1 MRGKKWREL
10 TWGDL
15 ATLEYGKRLS
25 DYEDSD
31 GIYPVY
37 GTNGQ
42 IGYHTEALCKHAGII
57 IGRKGAYR
65 GVEYSDV
72 PFYVIDTAFY
82 LEPKVEIDMK
92 WAYYELSTHDINS
105 MDSGSAIPSTSRDDF
120 YRLKVDVP
128 PLPTQRRIAEILGAL
143 DDKIELNRQM
153 NDTLEA
159 MAQTLYRHWFVD
171 FGPFQDQPFVDSD
184 LGPIPEGWE
193 VKPLDEIA
201 SFLNGT
207 AWGRYEPDD
216 DDEPTTR
223 VIKIREL
230 RGGFDEKSD
239 RVSKNKLPEKYFIR
253 DEDVIFSWSGSL
265 VLKIWTHG
273 LGALNQH
280 LFKVSSDQY
289 PKWFFYYAL
298 QRYVEHFR
306 RIAESKATT
315 MGHIKRSH
323 LSGALVAVPP
333 QAVLNQAGKLIS
345 PLFERRL
352 ANFMES
358 RLLSETRDYL
368 LPKLVSGE
376 IEVDAAE
383 ETVDAAA

>member
-1 MRGKKWREL
+1 MA
-10 TWGDL
+10 DYIS
-15 ATLEYGKRLS
+15 LEDQRRIEVSL
-25 DYEDSD
+25 
-31 GIYPVY
+31 
-37 GTNGQ
+37 
-42 IGYHTEALCKHAGII
+42 
-57 IGRKGAYR
+57 
-65 GVEYSDV
+65 
-72 PFYVIDTAFY
+72 
-82 LEPKVEIDMK
+82 
-92 WAYYELSTHDINS
+92 
-105 MDSGSAIPSTSRDDF
+105 
-120 YRLKVDVP
+120 P
-128 PLPTQRRIAEILGAL
+128 PLPTQRRIVEILGAL

-153 NDTLEA
+153 NETLEA

-171 FGPFQDQPFVDSD
+171 FGPFQDQPFVESE

-207 AWGRYEPDD
+207 AWGRYKPDD

-239 RVSKNKLPEKYFIR
+239 LVGKNKLPKKYFIR
-253 DEDVIFSWSGSL
+253 DGDVIFSWSGSL

-323 LSGALVAVPP
+323 LSEALVAVPP
-333 QAVLNQAGKLIS
+333 LSVLDRAGSLIS

-358 RLLSETRDYL
+358 RLLSKTRDYL
-368 LPKLVSGE
+368 LPRLISGE
-376 IEVDAAE
+376 LEVSAAKDVVE
-383 ETVDAAA
+383 AAA